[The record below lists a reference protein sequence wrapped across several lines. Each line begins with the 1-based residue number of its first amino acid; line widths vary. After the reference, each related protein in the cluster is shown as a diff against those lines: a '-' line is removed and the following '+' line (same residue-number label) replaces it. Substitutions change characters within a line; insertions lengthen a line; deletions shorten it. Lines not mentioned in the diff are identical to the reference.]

1 MELYYISSLH
11 AIFKKQEF
19 QNIFF
24 CTVEENSRSGVPSPF
39 LPNYEQQFPDWSGF
53 ELTHF
58 LIVAF
63 FSQELQPLP
72 WPIQQQSGRGQK
84 CVFFVKLNF
93 TRFFHERGCV
103 DSVYQFPTTTFIM
116 SKFYD
121 VVFGIIRGCLEY
133 LWKKKEEKPKLIRF
147 VWRNHLHFA
156 GLFPSPRVFGWHS
169 STFLEFDQGR
179 FPIDPFSFEDH
190 GPPPRPIMQNR

>member
-1 MELYYISSLH
+1 M
-11 AIFKKQEF
+11 
-19 QNIFF
+19 
-24 CTVEENSRSGVPSPF
+24 
-39 LPNYEQQFPDWSGF
+39 W
-53 ELTHF
+53 
-58 LIVAF
+58 
-63 FSQELQPLP
+63 
-72 WPIQQQSGRGQK
+72 
-84 CVFFVKLNF
+84 VFFVKLNF

-103 DSVYQFPTTTFIM
+103 DSEYQVPMTTFIM

>member
-1 MELYYISSLH
+1 M
-11 AIFKKQEF
+11 
-19 QNIFF
+19 FF
-24 CTVEENSRSGVPSPF
+24 
-39 LPNYEQQFPDWSGF
+39 
-53 ELTHF
+53 
-58 LIVAF
+58 
-63 FSQELQPLP
+63 
-72 WPIQQQSGRGQK
+72 
-84 CVFFVKLNF
+84 FFVKLNF

>member
-1 MELYYISSLH
+1 
-11 AIFKKQEF
+11 
-19 QNIFF
+19 
-24 CTVEENSRSGVPSPF
+24 
-39 LPNYEQQFPDWSGF
+39 
-53 ELTHF
+53 
-58 LIVAF
+58 
-63 FSQELQPLP
+63 
-72 WPIQQQSGRGQK
+72 
-84 CVFFVKLNF
+84 
-93 TRFFHERGCV
+93 
-103 DSVYQFPTTTFIM
+103 M

-121 VVFGIIRGCLEY
+121 VVFGIIRGCSEY